1 MFTVATNKYS
11 MLFTKFLDTA
21 KKYQTKLAINNLTYD
36 DVVNLVQ
43 TREYCPVCYST
54 DYTVILDILKAASI
68 NKPIVIL
75 PKFKRDEVIIPE
87 LQDNFGIYLFSSG
100 STGKRKSIFLSEE
113 MILANSSNAI
123 ECQTISEY
131 DNILTVCSL
140 NHTGGLNAQTIP
152 GLLIG
157 AHIIVEE
164 FNAFNFFKKLQQ
176 HQITLTHLIP
186 LHIDALIKVKSKIK
200 IDHLRLVVAGS
211 DCVYLNQ
218 IKFWL
223 ELDTEFMVNYGLT
236 EAGPIILNHTFNK
249 TSDLSVYDHGVVLGN
264 TTWCEYKIIDGELF
278 LKGNSVNTNDW
289 LATGDCVE
297 KKDNWILY
305 RGRKSAGCKI
315 IPKQY

>member
-1 MFTVATNKYS
+1 

-21 KKYQTKLAINNLTYD
+21 KKYQTKLAINNLTYN

-43 TREYCPVCYST
+43 AREYCSVCYST
-54 DYTVILDILKAASI
+54 DYTVILDILKAASVD
-68 NKPIVIL
+68 KPIVIL
-75 PKFKRDEVIIPE
+75 PKFKRDEVVIPE
-87 LQDNFGIYLFSSG
+87 LGDNFGIYLFSSG
-100 STGKRKSIFLSEE
+100 STGKRKSIFISEN
-113 MILANSSNAI
+113 MLLSNADNAVA
-123 ECQTISEY
+123 CQAINEY
-131 DNILTVCSL
+131 DNILTACSL

-152 GLLIG
+152 GLLVG

-211 DCVYLNQ
+211 DCVYPNQ

-223 ELDTEFMVNYGLT
+223 ELDTEFMVNYGMT

-249 TSDLSVYDHGVVLGN
+249 MSDLSIYNHGIVLGN
-264 TTWCEYKIIDGELF
+264 TAWCEYKIIDGELF
-278 LKGNSVNTNDW
+278 LKGDAVNTSDW

-305 RGRKSAGCKI
+305 QGRKSAGCKI